1 MPISPSPGRGISTAG
16 INKTAGWGSMDANGG
31 LIPGHEGDQGINH
44 LAGLSEGGLDTS
56 TAPYAR
62 LTAATGIAA
71 TTATLNWTSIPAC
84 PAGSVKYRL
93 AGSSGAYTTVAEAAG
108 TKTAHSI
115 PLTGLTAGKTYEFIV
130 TQPSWVVG
138 PPAGIAID
146 FSGRIHTTGGTEL
159 LEGEGQSAPM
169 SSGLDGAT
177 TPPVT
182 PEPTT
187 PPEPTSAEVTGIE
200 SGLVISAYT
209 VDTDPGEIIAL
220 WRTDA
225 YADGSMELVN
235 TTTNQATTV
244 TEPGNKRMNH
254 EVVATGLEP
263 NTTYLVRVTS
273 TDAAGD
279 TATSDVQEVTTPA

>member
-1 MPISPSPGRGISTAG
+1 MPISPSPGRGLSTAG
-16 INKTAGWGSMDANGG
+16 IDKTSGWGSRDAAGG
-31 LIPGHEGDQGINH
+31 IIPGHEADQGINH
-44 LAGLSEGGLDTS
+44 LAGLSEYGLDVG
-56 TAPYAR
+56 TAVFVR
-62 LTAATGIAA
+62 EVAATGIAA
-71 TTATLNWTSIPAC
+71 TTATLNWATAPAA
-84 PAGSVKYRL
+84 PAGTVKYRL
-93 AGSSGAYTTVAEAAG
+93 AGSSGAYTTVAEEAG
-108 TKTAHSI
+108 TKTAHAI
-115 PLTGLTAGKTYEFIV
+115 PLTGLVAGKTYEYMV
-130 TQPSWVVG
+130 TQPSPVVG
-138 PPAGIAID
+138 GVAVE

-159 LEGEGQSAPM
+159 LGGEGQQEQQAPM
-169 SSGLDGAT
+169 SSGLDGAAAPVV
-177 TPPVT
+177 TPPA
-182 PEPTT
+182 
-187 PPEPTSAEVTGIE
+187 PEPTSAEVTGIE

-235 TTTNQATTV
+235 TSTNQATTV